1 MPKKIFE
8 LAQELGLKPL
18 ELVEEL
24 KANGFIVRNHMSV
37 LEDADVERALE
48 LRAKKQ
54 EEEAAAKGTKKK
66 AKAKKRVAKK
76 SKAADSKPT
85 KKTAKKSTKKASKEE
100 TDALAAKS
108 GEDAPKTVKKKL
120 IIRRKSAT
128 LKSQKDDAELN
139 EGVTPEVVET
149 APGSESATISPD
161 VDLLEGEAIEEVSSD
176 GEESISIPL
185 SADDS
190 AASSA
195 GLRVVVKPPVTES
208 DGADVAVADESENKK
223 VPEEGIFREPV
234 HKFTPIYTPP
244 KEEKKEG
251 AATTSEDK
259 DDRKPAVEGDTSKRK
274 LGDLAAIMSGKAR
287 NFNRSREITEQRAS
301 SELKSLATLN
311 TLGRPLYSSVKK
323 KRIYSGPS
331 GETNITEVKAS
342 KRLVRIHKA
351 CMVKDLAD
359 KLSVKFDDLSD
370 TVLDLNLLVKPE
382 DYVGVILAQKIAD
395 IYDYRVED
403 RAFNENEVIEQQPLS
418 EEVVSKFPLRDPI
431 ITIMGHVD
439 HGKTTLLDYIRKEKV
454 AQGEAGGITQHI
466 GAYSVKVGKKNLSF
480 IDTPGHAAFA
490 SMRQRG
496 ADVTDIVV
504 LVVAADDGVMP
515 QTKESVRF
523 CQNSEAPIIVAINK
537 MDKEGVN
544 PDRIKQELV
553 ELEITP
559 EEWGGDT
566 QFIPIS
572 ALQGDGVDNLLEAIA
587 LQAEMMDLRADPSGR
602 AQGVVIESNVEQGRG
617 PVATVLVNSGTLTKG
632 DSVVVGETYGRARSL
647 MDHLGNQLKSAGPAV
662 PVQVLGL
669 NGVSR
674 PGDLLNAVKSERE
687 AKKVAANR
695 LQERKELDSGTSAA
709 ESKKLSLEDFF
720 AAHQGESD
728 DAKDL
733 KLLVRADVQGSYEA
747 IKNSLE
753 SLSNREVKVSVI
765 SGGVGPITDSDVM
778 LASSAGG
785 FIIGFNMRPMSTAR
799 RMAEE
804 KGVDIKNYSVIYEL
818 INDIKLAMEGLL
830 EPDTVEKFIGR
841 AEVRETFVVP
851 KVGTIA
857 GCAVTDNKILRGCNI
872 RLLRNG
878 KILFDGKLASLKRFK
893 DDVKE
898 VQSGYEC
905 GMSLENYND
914 VKVDDIFEAYILEET
929 KRTLEQVE
937 KEERE
942 QASAAQA
949 ATEEGNSS
957 SELST

>member
-1 MPKKIFE
+1 
-8 LAQELGLKPL
+8 
-18 ELVEEL
+18 
-24 KANGFIVRNHMSV
+24 
-37 LEDADVERALE
+37 
-48 LRAKKQ
+48 
-54 EEEAAAKGTKKK
+54 
-66 AKAKKRVAKK
+66 
-76 SKAADSKPT
+76 
-85 KKTAKKSTKKASKEE
+85 
-100 TDALAAKS
+100 
-108 GEDAPKTVKKKL
+108 
-120 IIRRKSAT
+120 KSAT

>member
-1 MPKKIFE
+1 MPRKIFE
-8 LAQELGLKPL
+8 LAQELDLKPL
-18 ELVEEL
+18 DLVEEL
-24 KANGFIVRNHMSV
+24 KANGFTIRNHMSV
-37 LEDADVERALE
+37 LEDAEVEKVLE

-54 EEEAAAKGTKKK
+54 EEAEAAKGTKKK
-66 AKAKKRVAKK
+66 AKKKKKVAKK
-76 SKAADSKPT
+76 KAADGKAT
-85 KKTAKKSTKKASKEE
+85 KKTAKKSTKKSADEKSSEGDKIEAS
-100 TDALAAKS
+100 S
-108 GEDAPKTVKKKL
+108 DAPKVVKKKMV
-120 IIRRKSAT
+120 IRRKSAA
-128 LKSQKDDAELN
+128 LKAQEEEAELSSAEN
-139 EGVTPEVVET
+139 ESLPPEGDEQLVALDSTPASEMEDSIVTSDQVNLES
-149 APGSESATISPD
+149 SE
-161 VDLLEGEAIEEVSSD
+161 SSD
-176 GEESISIPL
+176 GSEITAPV
-185 SADDS
+185 ADDD
-190 AASSA
+190 AGA
-195 GLRVVVKPPVTES
+195 GLRVVVEAPQES
-208 DGADVAVADESENKK
+208 KVADDGEVKEKES
-223 VPEEGIFREPV
+223 PETLFREPV

-251 AATTSEDK
+251 ETSSDDK
-259 DDRKPAVEGDTSKRK
+259 DDKKPAVEGDTSKRK
-274 LGDLAAIMSGKAR
+274 LGDLAAIMSGKSR

-342 KRLVRIHKA
+342 KRVVTLHKA
-351 CMVKDLAD
+351 SMVKDLAD
-359 KLSVKFDDLSD
+359 KLSVKFGDLSD
-370 TVLDLNLLVKPE
+370 AVLDINLLVKPD
-382 DYVGVILAQKIAD
+382 DYVGVMLAQKIAD
-395 IYDYRVED
+395 LYGYRVED
-403 RAFNENEVIEQQPLS
+403 RAFNENDVIEQQS
-418 EEVVSKFPLRDPI
+418 EVEEVVAKFPLRDPV

-466 GAYSVKVGKKNLSF
+466 GAYSVKVGEKSLSF

-544 PDRIKQELV
+544 PDRVKQELV

-572 ALQGDGVDNLLEAIA
+572 ALEGDGVDSLLEAIA
-587 LQAEMMDLRADPSGR
+587 LQAEMMDLRADPAGR

-617 PVATVLVNSGTLTKG
+617 PVATVLVNSGTLKKG

-647 MDHLGNQLKSAGPAV
+647 MDHLGNQIKSAGPAV

-669 NGVSR
+669 SGVSQ
-674 PGDLLNAVKSERE
+674 PGDLLNAVKNERE

-695 LQERKELDSGTSAA
+695 LQERKELDNGASQA

-720 AAHQGESD
+720 ATHQGETE

-733 KLLVRADVQGSYEA
+733 KLVVRADVQGSFEA
-747 IKNSLE
+747 IKNSLV
-753 SLSNREVKVSVI
+753 SLSNREVQVSVI

-857 GCAVTDNKILRGCNI
+857 GCAVTDNKIARGCNI

-878 KILFDGKLASLKRFK
+878 KIMFDGKLASLKRFK

-914 VKVDDIFEAYILEET
+914 VKVDDIFEAYVMEET

-937 KEERE
+937 QEERE
-942 QASAAQA
+942 RAAA
-949 ATEEGNSS
+949 VADGGSESS
-957 SELST
+957 SPSELST

>member
-1 MPKKIFE
+1 
-8 LAQELGLKPL
+8 
-18 ELVEEL
+18 
-24 KANGFIVRNHMSV
+24 
-37 LEDADVERALE
+37 
-48 LRAKKQ
+48 
-54 EEEAAAKGTKKK
+54 
-66 AKAKKRVAKK
+66 
-76 SKAADSKPT
+76 
-85 KKTAKKSTKKASKEE
+85 
-100 TDALAAKS
+100 
-108 GEDAPKTVKKKL
+108 
-120 IIRRKSAT
+120 
-128 LKSQKDDAELN
+128 
-139 EGVTPEVVET
+139 
-149 APGSESATISPD
+149 
-161 VDLLEGEAIEEVSSD
+161 
-176 GEESISIPL
+176 
-185 SADDS
+185 
-190 AASSA
+190 
-195 GLRVVVKPPVTES
+195 
-208 DGADVAVADESENKK
+208 
-223 VPEEGIFREPV
+223 
-234 HKFTPIYTPP
+234 
-244 KEEKKEG
+244 
-251 AATTSEDK
+251 
-259 DDRKPAVEGDTSKRK
+259 
-274 LGDLAAIMSGKAR
+274 
-287 NFNRSREITEQRAS
+287 
-301 SELKSLATLN
+301 
-311 TLGRPLYSSVKK
+311 
-323 KRIYSGPS
+323 
-331 GETNITEVKAS
+331 
-342 KRLVRIHKA
+342 
-351 CMVKDLAD
+351 
-359 KLSVKFDDLSD
+359 
-370 TVLDLNLLVKPE
+370 
-382 DYVGVILAQKIAD
+382 
-395 IYDYRVED
+395 
-403 RAFNENEVIEQQPLS
+403 
-418 EEVVSKFPLRDPI
+418 
-431 ITIMGHVD
+431 
-439 HGKTTLLDYIRKEKV
+439 
-454 AQGEAGGITQHI
+454 
-466 GAYSVKVGKKNLSF
+466 
-480 IDTPGHAAFA
+480 
-490 SMRQRG
+490 
-496 ADVTDIVV
+496 
-504 LVVAADDGVMP
+504 
-515 QTKESVRF
+515 
-523 CQNSEAPIIVAINK
+523 
-537 MDKEGVN
+537 
-544 PDRIKQELV
+544 
-553 ELEITP
+553 
-559 EEWGGDT
+559 
-566 QFIPIS
+566 
-572 ALQGDGVDNLLEAIA
+572 
-587 LQAEMMDLRADPSGR
+587 
-602 AQGVVIESNVEQGRG
+602 QGRG

>member
-523 CQNSEAPIIVAINK
+523 CQ
-537 MDKEGVN
+537 
-544 PDRIKQELV
+544 
-553 ELEITP
+553 
-559 EEWGGDT
+559 
-566 QFIPIS
+566 
-572 ALQGDGVDNLLEAIA
+572 
-587 LQAEMMDLRADPSGR
+587 
-602 AQGVVIESNVEQGRG
+602 
-617 PVATVLVNSGTLTKG
+617 
-632 DSVVVGETYGRARSL
+632 
-647 MDHLGNQLKSAGPAV
+647 
-662 PVQVLGL
+662 
-669 NGVSR
+669 
-674 PGDLLNAVKSERE
+674 
-687 AKKVAANR
+687 
-695 LQERKELDSGTSAA
+695 
-709 ESKKLSLEDFF
+709 
-720 AAHQGESD
+720 
-728 DAKDL
+728 
-733 KLLVRADVQGSYEA
+733 
-747 IKNSLE
+747 
-753 SLSNREVKVSVI
+753 
-765 SGGVGPITDSDVM
+765 
-778 LASSAGG
+778 
-785 FIIGFNMRPMSTAR
+785 
-799 RMAEE
+799 
-804 KGVDIKNYSVIYEL
+804 
-818 INDIKLAMEGLL
+818 
-830 EPDTVEKFIGR
+830 
-841 AEVRETFVVP
+841 
-851 KVGTIA
+851 
-857 GCAVTDNKILRGCNI
+857 
-872 RLLRNG
+872 
-878 KILFDGKLASLKRFK
+878 
-893 DDVKE
+893 
-898 VQSGYEC
+898 
-905 GMSLENYND
+905 
-914 VKVDDIFEAYILEET
+914 
-929 KRTLEQVE
+929 
-937 KEERE
+937 
-942 QASAAQA
+942 
-949 ATEEGNSS
+949 
-957 SELST
+957 